1 MIDRIKMKSL
11 SLVLFGFLVACSQAQ
26 SAPMNFVCTQT
37 GNMYPPK
44 SLSIANGKAVFGSDT
59 YQKFCTKT
67 GNFDI
72 YGLEPVDCENRKIQ
86 TAYAVRVLSID
97 VITGEMMVLN
107 KAPQDASIG
116 TTFQC
121 LRLKSK

>member
-1 MIDRIKMKSL
+1 MKAVSF
-11 SLVLFGFLVACSQAQ
+11 VLLGLFAGYSQAQ

-37 GNMYPPK
+37 GNMYPPQ
-44 SLSIANGKAVFGSDT
+44 SLSIASGKAVFGSDT

-67 GNFDI
+67 GNSHI
-72 YGLEPVDCENRKIQ
+72 YGFEADDCENRKVQ
-86 TAYAVRVLSID
+86 TAYRVRILSID
-97 VITGEMMVLN
+97 VITGEMMVVN
-107 KAPQDASIG
+107 KTPQDASIG